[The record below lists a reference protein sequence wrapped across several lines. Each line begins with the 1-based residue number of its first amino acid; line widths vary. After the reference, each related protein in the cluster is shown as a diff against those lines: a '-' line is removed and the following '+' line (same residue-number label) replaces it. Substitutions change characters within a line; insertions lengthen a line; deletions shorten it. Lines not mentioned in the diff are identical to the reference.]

1 MKKIIAILASFA
13 FVGAASAV
21 SVTLEN
27 QFQTGD
33 NGSSNSHNYSV
44 GIKEAITDNV
54 AVDLGVTQFVTDVT
68 ESLSTRAELGG
79 TYTFSVPY
87 SSLYTRVAV
96 GDRFTGSSDY
106 GYYSAETG
114 LLIPFGYGLTA
125 RVGYRYRTA
134 FDNTIGDKT
143 NTIRAGLG
151 YAITNKDSVGVR
163 YDQVRGDSQN
173 HSYNFYYTRNF

>member
-33 NGSSNSHNYSV
+33 NGASNSHNYSV
-44 GIKEAITDNV
+44 GIKEAITDKV
-54 AVDLGVTQFVTDVT
+54 AVDLSVTQFVTDVT
-68 ESLSTRAELGG
+68 ESLSTRAEVGA
-79 TYTFSVPY
+79 TYTVSVPY
-87 SSLYTRVAV
+87 SAFYTRVAL

-114 LLIPFGYGLTA
+114 LLIPVGLGLTA

-134 FDNTIGDKT
+134 FDNTISDKT
-143 NTIRAGLG
+143 NTVRAGLA
-151 YAITNKDSVGVR
+151 YEVTKKDTVGIR

-173 HSYNFYYTRNF
+173 HSYNFFYTRNF